1 MSLSNPIERS
11 TNNPVVRYYT
21 FSGSTGTLSYYDKE
35 TEQKVEVTDPF
46 VFIPTDEKNMIEGY
60 DSKKEMGFR
69 SNEVNSTLKEELIV
83 RWNSGQVLT
92 QGFYT
97 DIKDKVKA
105 QGGKYTK
112 SIYGITKIDGEWQMI
127 NLRFKGAAF
136 SAWLNFDNQKSGG
149 VLGLT
154 IAITKGEQ
162 KKTGSILYFEPKF
175 VAKVTPSDLHSLAC
189 DKDAE
194 LQEYF
199 SNRDTP
205 LSQTKME
212 DLLPEEKANLVSPT
226 QAKNK
231 NKSKSEQP
239 TQVVDADEDDFFGD
253 L

>member
-1 MSLSNPIERS
+1 MSLSKPIEKS

-35 TEQKVEVTDPF
+35 TEQKIEVTDPF

-83 RWNSGQVLT
+83 RWNSGQILT
-92 QGFYT
+92 QGFYS

-136 SAWLNFDNQKSGG
+136 SAWLNFDNQKTGG

-199 SNRDTP
+199 TNRDTP
-205 LSQTKME
+205 LSQTKIE
-212 DLLPEEKANLVSPT
+212 ELLPEEKAQLVSPT
-226 QAKNK
+226 KAKA
-231 NKSKSEQP
+231 KSKSE
-239 TQVVDADEDDFFGD
+239 TTEVVDASEDDFFSD